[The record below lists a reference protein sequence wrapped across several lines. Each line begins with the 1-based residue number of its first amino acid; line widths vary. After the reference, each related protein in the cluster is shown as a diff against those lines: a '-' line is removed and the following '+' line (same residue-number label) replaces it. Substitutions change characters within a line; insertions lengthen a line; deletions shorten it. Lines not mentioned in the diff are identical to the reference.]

1 MLRSLAAAALAAVA
15 AADCWD
21 ENKVGART
29 KKPRPLPRA
38 RAAAAFARALRRA
51 GPLGGRR
58 ASPGPRG
65 ASGVCAVGTRG
76 TGRPPASVSP
86 HAALPRPRPSPGAA
100 QCIFH
105 QYKVRSPTR
114 ALAQALA
121 RWPAPPGIYNLPPS
135 VCLLLLRP
143 RPRSH
148 ARPQDGTNTI
158 LYSWD
163 LRSLCNNGNGYSFT
177 NGSTLYRFE
186 ICGSLDPKVP
196 NLPAFV
202 GDGTTQGQV
211 TGSAQT
217 NTYCNPEYNA
227 YPNVGNFL
235 QFFDPNPQTS
245 ASCRPPSVLGR
256 RRTAIAARVCGRAR
270 PRPPGGSRLTPVLA
284 GAGRGPWL
292 LMRTH
297 PQSRALLSSR

>member
-1 MLRSLAAAALAAVA
+1 MPPS
-15 AADCWD
+15 
-21 ENKVGART
+21 
-29 KKPRPLPRA
+29 
-38 RAAAAFARALRRA
+38 
-51 GPLGGRR
+51 
-58 ASPGPRG
+58 
-65 ASGVCAVGTRG
+65 
-76 TGRPPASVSP
+76 PPAP
-86 HAALPRPRPSPGAA
+86 L
-100 QCIFH
+100 
-105 QYKVRSPTR
+105 
-114 ALAQALA
+114 
-121 RWPAPPGIYNLPPS
+121 
-135 VCLLLLRP
+135 
-143 RPRSH
+143 SH

-245 ASCRPPSVLGR
+245 AFCRPPLLGR
-256 RRTAIAARVCGRAR
+256 CTATDAC
-270 PRPPGGSRLTPVLA
+270 A
-284 GAGRGPWL
+284 GARGSVSPAPHGS
-292 LMRTH
+292 H
-297 PQSRALLSSR
+297 PS